1 MAGAYYKSTQN
12 NKKLS
17 PTKGRKM
24 GQLKDTKVK
33 SLQAKDKDYKLADGD
48 GLFLYVTTKGRKLW
62 KLRYFID
69 NKEKKYSLGEY
80 VLNSDNQQIGMSI
93 SVARNE
99 ALKIKQD
106 VKKGIDPNELKK
118 EVKIKKKIEI
128 KENEI
133 KQTTFKNV
141 AELWLKSYES
151 EVTENYHT
159 KISRALELYTYP
171 FIGNTPITEIKRLD
185 LISILTDLKERG
197 LKETANRTFQLM
209 GKVFMYA
216 VTMELV
222 PHNITADID
231 KKTVLGKKEVVNY
244 PSLTKEDDIKG
255 LLLAIDNYKGDVVT
269 QKAMKILPYV
279 FVRSFNLRHMEWSEI
294 DLIKK
299 EWIIPKEKMKMKAEF
314 VLPLPHQV
322 ITILQEMKQLSEN
335 QKYVFPSFRL
345 NKPLSDNTFITALRR
360 MGYTNDEM
368 VPHSFRTIFSTLAN
382 ENSHLHK
389 HSHDVIEALLA
400 HKEKNQVRGAYN
412 RAEYTNQ
419 MRELIQ
425 WYADYLDSLK
435 IK

>member
-1 MAGAYYKSTQN
+1 MGSLTDTAIKSFKAKEKAYTKSDGSGLQLLIKTDGA
-12 NKKLS
+12 KLWEFRYTS
-17 PTKGRKM
+17 PTTLTRRKTSF
-24 GQLKDTKVK
+24 GTYPVVT
-33 SLQAKDKDYKLADGD
+33 LADARAKAIEVNKMIFSG
-48 GLFLYVTTKGRKLW
+48 
-62 KLRYFID
+62 ID
-69 NKEKKYSLGEY
+69 YIEKKQEIKINKAKEK
-80 VLNSDNQQIGMSI
+80 
-93 SVARNE
+93 
-99 ALKIKQD
+99 
-106 VKKGIDPNELKK
+106 
-118 EVKIKKKIEI
+118 

-185 LISILTDLKERG
+185 LISILTDLKDRG

-216 VTMELV
+216 VTMEFT

-231 KKTVLGKKEVVNY
+231 KKIVLGKKEIVNY
-244 PSLTKEDDIKG
+244 PTLTKEDDIKG
-255 LLLAIDNYKGDVVT
+255 LLLAIDNYKGDTVT
-269 QKAMKILPYV
+269 QKAIKILPYL
-279 FVRSFNLRHMEWSEI
+279 FVRSFNLRHMEWAEI
-294 DLIKK
+294 DLTKH
-299 EWIIPKEKMKMKAEF
+299 EWTIPKEKMKMKTEF
-314 VLPLPHQV
+314 VLPLPFQV
-322 ITILQEMKQLSEN
+322 IKILEDIKQFSEN

-360 MGYTNDEM
+360 MGYTKEEM
-368 VPHSFRTIFSTLAN
+368 VPHSFRSIFSTLAN

-389 HSHDVIEALLA
+389 QSHDVIEALLA

-425 WYADYLDSLK
+425 WYADYLDNLK
-435 IK
+435 GGK

>member
-1 MAGAYYKSTQN
+1 MSTNKDIVYKS
-12 NKKLS
+12 
-17 PTKGRKM
+17 
-24 GQLKDTKVK
+24 
-33 SLQAKDKDYKLADGD
+33 AKPKEKEFTISDGD
-48 GLFLYVTTKGRKLW
+48 GLHLLIKPNGKKIWEFVYTSPETTKRRK
-62 KLRYFID
+62 KP
-69 NKEKKYSLGEY
+69 LGEY
-80 VLNSDNQQIGMSI
+80 PLITLLE
-93 SVARNE
+93 AREKSTEFRKMIRVNKICPIE
-99 ALKIKQD
+99 NKRRLKQ
-106 VKKGIDPNELKK
+106 
-118 EVKIKKKIEI
+118 IKKDSVVKE
-128 KENEI
+128 KQENEI

-185 LISILTDLKERG
+185 LISILTDLKDRG

-216 VTMELV
+216 VTMELT

-231 KKTVLGKKEVVNY
+231 KKTVLGKKEIVNY
-244 PSLTKEDDIKG
+244 PTLTKEEDIKG
-255 LLLAIDNYKGDVVT
+255 LLLAIDNYNGDMVT
-269 QKAMKILPYV
+269 KKAMKILPYL
-279 FVRSFNLRHMEWSEI
+279 FVRSFNLRHMEWAEI

-299 EWIIPKEKMKMKAEF
+299 EWTIQKEKMKMKSEF

-322 ITILQEMKQLSEN
+322 INILQDMKQFSEN

-360 MGYTNDEM
+360 MGYTKEEM
-368 VPHSFRTIFSTLAN
+368 VPHSFRSIFSTLAN

-389 HSHDVIEALLA
+389 QTHDVIEALLA

-425 WYADYLDSLK
+425 WYADYLDNLK
-435 IK
+435 GEKL

>member
-1 MAGAYYKSTQN
+1 MSTNKDIVYKSA
-12 NKKLS
+12 KPKE
-17 PTKGRKM
+17 KGF
-24 GQLKDTKVK
+24 TI
-33 SLQAKDKDYKLADGD
+33 SDGD
-48 GLFLYVTTKGRKLW
+48 GLHLLIKPNGKKIWEFVYTSPETTKRRK
-62 KLRYFID
+62 KP
-69 NKEKKYSLGEY
+69 LGEY
-80 VLNSDNQQIGMSI
+80 PLITLLE
-93 SVARNE
+93 AREKSTEFRKMIRVDKICPIENKRR
-99 ALKIKQD
+99 LKQ
-106 VKKGIDPNELKK
+106 
-118 EVKIKKKIEI
+118 IKKDAEAKE
-128 KENEI
+128 KQENEI

-151 EVTENYHT
+151 EVTEKYHT

-185 LISILTDLKERG
+185 LISILTDLKDRG

-216 VTMELV
+216 VTMELT

-231 KKTVLGKKEVVNY
+231 KKTVLGKKEIVNY
-244 PSLTKEDDIKG
+244 PTLTKEEDIKG
-255 LLLAIDNYKGDVVT
+255 LLLAIDNYNGDMVT
-269 QKAMKILPYV
+269 KKAMKILPYL
-279 FVRSFNLRHMEWSEI
+279 FVRSFNLRHMEWAEI

-299 EWIIPKEKMKMKAEF
+299 EWTIPKEKMKMKTEF

-322 ITILQEMKQLSEN
+322 VTILEDMKQLSET

-360 MGYTNDEM
+360 MGYTKEEM
-368 VPHSFRTIFSTLAN
+368 VPHSFRSIFSTLAN

-389 HSHDVIEALLA
+389 QSHDVIEALLA

-425 WYADYLDSLK
+425 WYADYLDNLK
-435 IK
+435 GWK